1 MTGLAGTPSMS
12 AGRVAPSRRVRFAIA
27 IAAAAIVL
35 SGIRIVFLGGLS
47 DFAPVWYGAHAIL
60 QGIDPY
66 ATFGPGRAQSYD
78 WHLYYPVP
86 AMLAALP
93 FGLLPEPVASL
104 LFSALGAGLLAFAV
118 TRENWDRAWI
128 FFSASFITAVQ
139 SSQWSPLMA
148 AAFLTPALGFALI
161 CKPSLGSA
169 IAVSTSSRKSIVVF
183 LIGGAALTALS
194 FVVLP
199 GWLGEWVR
207 AVKTGTELN
216 PPISRGP
223 GFLIAL
229 AILRWRQPEARLLL
243 AVACV
248 PQTSS
253 WYETLLPML
262 AARTKREMQF
272 MVACS
277 GAGYLFQILMLDRK
291 DEIATTDIGILM
303 VVFVYLPALI
313 VVLRR
318 ANEGPLPAWLRLRQ
332 PAIRTAA
339 YVTLK

>member
-1 MTGLAGTPSMS
+1 MTATAAATS
-12 AGRVAPSRRVRFAIA
+12 ARPEGVALSRRICFAIA
-27 IAAAAIVL
+27 IAAAAIVF
-35 SGIRIVFLGGLS
+35 SGIRIIYIGGLS
-47 DFAPVWYGAHAIL
+47 DFAPVWYGAHALL

-66 ATFGPGRAQSYD
+66 RTFGPGRFQHYD

-93 FGLLPEPVASL
+93 FGLLSEPVASL

-128 FFSASFITAVQ
+128 FFSASFITAIQ
-139 SSQWSPLMA
+139 SSQWSPIMA
-148 AAFLTPALGFALI
+148 AAFLTPALGFVLI

-169 IAVSTSSRKSIVVF
+169 IVVSTSSRNSLMVF

-194 FVVLP
+194 FIVLP
-199 GWLGEWVR
+199 GWIGEWVQS
-207 AVKTGTELN
+207 VKTGTELN
-216 PPISRGP
+216 PPIMRGP
-223 GFLIAL
+223 GFLVAL
-229 AILRWRQPEARLLL
+229 AVLRWRQPEARLLL

-253 WYETLLPML
+253 WYETLLPMVV
-262 AARTKREMQF
+262 ARSKREMQF

-291 DEIATTDIGILM
+291 AEIATTDIGILM

-318 ANEGPLPAWLRLRQ
+318 PNEGAMPAWLGLGRRS
-332 PAIRTAA
+332 AFRTPS
-339 YVTLK
+339 